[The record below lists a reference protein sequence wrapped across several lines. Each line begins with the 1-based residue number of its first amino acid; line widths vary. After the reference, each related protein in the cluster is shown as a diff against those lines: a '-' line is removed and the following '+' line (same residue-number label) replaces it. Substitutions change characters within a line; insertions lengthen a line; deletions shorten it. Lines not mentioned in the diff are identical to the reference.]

1 MRVHVSNYNP
11 DMASVLTIN
20 EKTDEMRERNGKY
33 VNIEDMLTQ
42 TRHWPIALVSY
53 TLNFVPPPPSERHA
67 QFFQA

>member
-1 MRVHVSNYNP
+1 MRVHVSNYKP

-42 TRHWPIALVSY
+42 TRH
-53 TLNFVPPPPSERHA
+53 
-67 QFFQA
+67 